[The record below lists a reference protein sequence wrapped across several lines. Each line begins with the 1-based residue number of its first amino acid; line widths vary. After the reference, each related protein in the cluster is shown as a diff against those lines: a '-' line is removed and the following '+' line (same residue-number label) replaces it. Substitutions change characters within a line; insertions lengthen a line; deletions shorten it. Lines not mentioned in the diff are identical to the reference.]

1 MISKYILSTIM
12 FPLVDAIYLSSVS
25 GKYNAMLTKIQGK
38 GIQFKMVH
46 AVLCYICLLG
56 LINYFIIKDNR
67 DYKDA
72 FLLGL
77 GVYGVYEFT
86 NAAIFEKWELWSV
99 VIDTLWGG
107 TLFALVTM
115 LTYKVDMVL
124 NK

>member
-1 MISKYILSTIM
+1 MISRYILSTVL
-12 FPLVDAIYLSSVS
+12 FPLVDAVYLKSVG
-25 GKYNAMLTKIQGK
+25 GKYDAMLKKIQGK
-38 GIQFKMVH
+38 GIQFKMVY

-99 VIDTLWGG
+99 IIDTLWGG
-107 TLFALVTM
+107 ILFSLVTV
-115 LTYKVDMVL
+115 LTYKVDKVL

>member
-1 MISKYILSTIM
+1 MISKYILSTIL
-12 FPLVDAIYLSSVS
+12 FPLVDAVYLKSVG
-25 GKYNAMLTKIQGK
+25 GKYDAMLKKIQGK
-38 GIQFKMVH
+38 GIQFKMVY

-56 LINYFIIKDNR
+56 LINYFIIKDER

-99 VIDTLWGG
+99 S
-107 TLFALVTM
+107 
-115 LTYKVDMVL
+115 Y
-124 NK
+124 